1 MSIRFEIRGIIDGE
15 ERRMGY
21 VYLPIVPVESSTST
35 LQPSIGY
42 DLNLTENS
50 IAIDA
55 GNPNYTDPDGT
66 ISDIG
71 AIYFNQTNQNDC
83 TINYDA
89 NNDGELNVLDIVA
102 VVNLILYG
110 QELDCNI
117 DYDGDFEINIL
128 DIIIMINLILEI

>member
-1 MSIRFEIRGIIDGE
+1 MLSENPLFID
-15 ERRMGY
+15 Y
-21 VYLPIVPVESSTST
+21 TNLIYS
-35 LQPSIGY
+35 Y
-42 DLNLTENS
+42 DENS
-50 IAIDA
+50 PCIDA